1 VNRLRNILSDK
12 FNVDVL
18 WNAGSLV
25 ILAVGGIIVNLVVV
39 NLRGNA
45 ALGIFNQV
53 FAFYILFSQLAVG
66 GLQHSVLKSVSH
78 NQEDRPLCADITSS
92 AMILIG
98 IIMIPLSFLIAFL
111 AEPIGQLVDS
121 PAVAEGIYLIIPG
134 LLFFAFN
141 KVLINTLNGLSHMRA
156 YAIFRSLRFISLPI
170 SIVVIVLL
178 DLPDAQIALSLT
190 ISELLLFIALIIYT
204 YTRVIPLKWIDN
216 LGSWIREHFS
226 FGLRGILSGVLSE
239 LNTRVDIFML
249 GIFLDDTIV
258 GVYSFAAI
266 LTEGFSQL
274 ALVLRWNVDPLLGKF
289 IATGKRREIAQLAI
303 DTRRKFLPI
312 MIGIG
317 VLGILGYPIGYM
329 IFVRDDFL
337 WVSAAI
343 FTIIMIGVCFNF
355 VYRPF
360 EGILLLDGKPAM
372 HTLMI
377 LSLVSFNV
385 IFNALLIPLVGV
397 YGAALATSMTYIVQA
412 ILIWSVSRW
421 LVGVRL

>member
-1 VNRLRNILSDK
+1 
-12 FNVDVL
+12 
-18 WNAGSLV
+18 
-25 ILAVGGIIVNLVVV
+25 
-39 NLRGNA
+39 
-45 ALGIFNQV
+45 
-53 FAFYILFSQLAVG
+53 
-66 GLQHSVLKSVSH
+66 
-78 NQEDRPLCADITSS
+78 
-92 AMILIG
+92 MILIG